1 MAGKFTLSGF
11 SDEIDEMIPVQ
22 FEHLRKLGIRYFEP
36 RGINGKNIS
45 ALSDEEVLA
54 LKEEMDRYGISVSS
68 IGSPI
73 GKILITDDF
82 EPHMDQLRRTIRTAK
97 MLGTKY
103 IRMFSFY
110 IPDNKYEEYRDEVMR
125 RMKAMTAL
133 AEEEDVILLHENE
146 KGIYGDI
153 AVRCLEILREVNSPY
168 LRAVFD
174 PANFIQ
180 CGQKTFP
187 DAYDLLK
194 DYVVYMHIKDALWN
208 GTVVPAGYG
217 EGRVADIIHALA
229 DRGYEGFLSLE
240 PHLGTFKG
248 LEFLEIKS
256 SIGEAKE
263 QSTAES
269 FDIAYNALMDILR
282 KVD

>member
-22 FEHLRKLGIRYFEP
+22 FAHLKKLGIRYFEP

-45 ALSDEEVLA
+45 ALTDEEVLA
-54 LKEEMDRYGISVSS
+54 LKEDMDRYGISVSS

-73 GKILITDDF
+73 GKILITDAF
-82 EPHMDQLRRTIRTAK
+82 EPHLEVLRRTIRTAK
-97 MLGTKY
+97 MLGTQY

-110 IPDNKYEEYRDEVMR
+110 IPDGKYAEYRDEVMA
-125 RMKAMTAL
+125 RMKAMTEIA
-133 AEEEDVILLHENE
+133 AEEGVTLLHENE
-146 KGIYGDI
+146 KEIYGDI
-153 AVRCLEILREVNSPY
+153 AVRCLEILEEVNSPH
-168 LRAVFD
+168 LKAVFD

-187 DAYDLLK
+187 EAFELLK
-194 DYVVYMHIKDALWN
+194 DHVVYMHIKDALWD

-217 EGRVADIIHALA
+217 EGHVKDILQALA
-229 DRGYEGFLSLE
+229 DRNYEGFLSLE

-256 SIGEAKE
+256 SIGQAKE
-263 QSTAES
+263 QSTAET
-269 FDIAYNALMDILR
+269 FDIAYNALTDILR

>member
-1 MAGKFTLSGF
+1 MQNKFTLSGF

-22 FEHLRKLGIRYFEP
+22 FAHLKKLGIRYFEP

-54 LKEEMDRYGISVSS
+54 LKKEMNDYGISVSS

-73 GKILITDDF
+73 GKILITDAF
-82 EPHMDQLRRTIRTAK
+82 EPHMEQLRRTIRTAK
-97 MLGTKY
+97 MLGTNY

-110 IPDNKYEEYRDEVMR
+110 IPDGKYEEYRDEVMR

-133 AEEEDVILLHENE
+133 AEEEDVVLLHENE
-146 KGIYGDI
+146 KEIYGDI
-153 AVRCLEILREVNSPY
+153 AARCLDILQEVNSPY

-180 CGQKTFP
+180 CGQPTYPEAFER
-187 DAYDLLK
+187 LK
-194 DYVVYMHIKDALWN
+194 DYVVYMHIKDALWD

-217 EGRVADIIHALA
+217 EGHVADILQALS
-229 DRGYEGFLSLE
+229 DRGYEGFLSL
-240 PHLGTFKG
+240 
-248 LEFLEIKS
+248 
-256 SIGEAKE
+256 
-263 QSTAES
+263 
-269 FDIAYNALMDILR
+269 
-282 KVD
+282 

>member
-1 MAGKFTLSGF
+1 MKHKFILSGF

-22 FEHLRKLGIRYFEP
+22 FSHLKTLGIQYFEP

-54 LKEEMDRYGISVSS
+54 LKKEMDTFEISVSS

-82 EPHMDQLRRTIRTAK
+82 EPHMEQLRRTIRTAK

-110 IPDNKYEEYRDEVMR
+110 IPDGKYEEFRDEVMR

-133 AEEEDVILLHENE
+133 AEKEDVILLHENE

-153 AVRCLEILREVNSPY
+153 ALRCLDLLDEVNSPY

-180 CGQKTFP
+180 CGQVTFP
-187 DAYDLLK
+187 DAFEMLK
-194 DYVVYMHIKDALWN
+194 DHVVYMHVKDALWD

-217 EGRVADIIHALA
+217 EGHVADIITALS

-256 SIGEAKE
+256 SIGMAKE
-263 QSTAES
+263 QSTADT
-269 FDIAYNALMDILR
+269 FDIAYNALMEILR
-282 KVD
+282 KVV

>member
-22 FEHLRKLGIRYFEP
+22 FEHLSKLGIRYFEP

-45 ALSDEEVLA
+45 MLTDEEVLG
-54 LKEEMDRYGISVSS
+54 LKDEMEKYGISVSS
-68 IGSPI
+68 IGSPV

-82 EPHMDQLRRTIRTAK
+82 EPHMEVLKRTIRTAK
-97 MLGTKY
+97 MLGTAY

-110 IPDNKYEEYRDEVMR
+110 IPDGKYEEYRDEVMR

-133 AEEEDVILLHENE
+133 AESEGITLLHENE
-146 KGIYGDI
+146 KGIYGDV
-153 AVRCLEILREVNSPY
+153 ASRCLEILETVDSPH

-180 CGQKTFP
+180 CGQPTYPEAF
-187 DAYDLLK
+187 DLLR
-194 DYVVYMHIKDALWN
+194 DYVVYMHIKDALSD

-217 EGRVADIIHALA
+217 LGHVEDIIRTLSE
-229 DRGYEGFLSLE
+229 RGYQGFLSLE

-263 QSTAES
+263 QSTAET
-269 FDIAYNALMDILR
+269 FDVAYRALMEILG
-282 KVD
+282 KVE